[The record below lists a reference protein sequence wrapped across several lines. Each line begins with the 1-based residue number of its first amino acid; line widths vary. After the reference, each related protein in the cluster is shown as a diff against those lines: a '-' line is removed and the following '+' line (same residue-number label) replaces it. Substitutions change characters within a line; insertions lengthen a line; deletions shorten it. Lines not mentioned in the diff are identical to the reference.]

1 MILLFSDFQVWLA
14 QRNAFSTLLQ
24 SQKIIS
30 LGDFINFVS
39 IEIETFKISFWYK
52 KESRNFILFSP
63 EVFTVSKALIDP
75 SLTE

>member
-1 MILLFSDFQVWLA
+1 MILLFSYFQVWLA
-14 QRNAFSTLLQ
+14 HRNAFSTLLQ

-30 LGDFINFVS
+30 LGEFINFVS
-39 IEIETFKISFWYK
+39 IEIETFKISLWYK

-63 EVFTVSKALIDP
+63 EVFTVSKGLIDP

>member
-1 MILLFSDFQVWLA
+1 MILLFSDFQVWLS

-39 IEIETFKISFWYK
+39 IEIETFKI
-52 KESRNFILFSP
+52 
-63 EVFTVSKALIDP
+63 
-75 SLTE
+75 